1 MAYCFT
7 PEETVPEGVRRIA
20 LEQIDKAEAAL
31 TGGAQSGGRERHKA
45 VHDARK
51 GCKKIRALLRLARG
65 GLGNAYVRENGFF
78 RDAQRRLSAVR
89 DASVM
94 VETLD
99 KLVGRQGSDGAGGFV
114 QVRGVLVERCERAS
128 AEHLEQE
135 RTTEEVAGMLRE
147 VRGRVETW
155 TLRSPG
161 FKVLRPGLHKVYRD
175 GAKRLEAL
183 GDAPSAHDFHDWR
196 KQAKY
201 LSYHLKLL
209 TPVWPGTVGALAGE
223 FGELGSLLGDEHDL
237 AVLCCMLEADEQA
250 FGGPV
255 LVRPLAGMIDRR
267 RSELQAAS
275 RMLGARLYLDKP
287 KTFMTR
293 MEAWWDLW
301 KSEPVSRAA

>member
-7 PEETVPEGVRRIA
+7 PEETVPQGVRRIA

-31 TGGAQSGGRERHKA
+31 TGGKERHKA
-45 VHDARK
+45 VHNARK

-65 GLGNAYVRENGFF
+65 GLGSAYARENAFF

-94 VETLD
+94 IEALD
-99 KLVGRQGSDGAGGFV
+99 KLAGRQGSDGAGGFAS
-114 QVRGVLVERCERAS
+114 VRNALVERCERAS

-147 VRGRVETW
+147 ARGRVETW

-175 GAKRLEAL
+175 GARRFKGL

-237 AVLCCMLEADEQA
+237 AVLRCMLEAEEQV
-250 FGGPV
+250 FGGPT
-255 LVRPLAGMIDRR
+255 LVRPLVGMIDQR
-267 RSELQAAS
+267 RSDLQAVS
-275 RMLGARLYLDKP
+275 RLLGARLYLDRP
-287 KTFMTR
+287 KVFMGR
-293 MEAWWDLW
+293 MEAWWDMW
-301 KSEPVSRAA
+301 KAEPASRAA

>member
-7 PEETVPEGVRRIA
+7 PEETVPQGIRRIA

-31 TGGAQSGGRERHKA
+31 TGGKERHKA
-45 VHDARK
+45 VHNARK
-51 GCKKIRALLRLARG
+51 GCKKVRALLRLARG

-99 KLVGRQGSDGAGGFV
+99 KLVGRQGSDGAGGFG
-114 QVRGVLVERCERAS
+114 QVRGVLVARCERAS

-155 TLRSPG
+155 TMRNPG

-175 GAKRLEAL
+175 GAKRLEGL

-201 LSYHLKLL
+201 LSYHLRLL
-209 TPVWPGTVGALAGE
+209 TPVWPGTVSALAGE

-237 AVLCCMLEADEQA
+237 AVLRDMLEADEPG
-250 FGGPV
+250 FGGPT
-255 LVRPLAGMIDRR
+255 LVRPLAGLIDQR
-267 RSELQAAS
+267 RSDLQAES
-275 RMLGARLYLDKP
+275 RVLGAKLYLDKP
-287 KTFMTR
+287 KVFTDRIET
-293 MEAWWDLW
+293 WWDMW
-301 KSEPVSRAA
+301 KEESGRRAA

>member
-31 TGGAQSGGRERHKA
+31 TGGKERHKA
-45 VHDARK
+45 VHNARK

-65 GLGNAYVRENGFF
+65 GLGNAYARENACF

-94 VETLD
+94 VEALD
-99 KLVGRQGSDGAGGFV
+99 KLAGRQGSDGAGGFAP
-114 QVRGVLVERCERAS
+114 VRNVLVERCERAS

-135 RTTEEVAGMLRE
+135 RTTEEVAAMLRE
-147 VRGRVETW
+147 ARGRVETW

-175 GAKRLEAL
+175 GAKRFATLGEA
-183 GDAPSAHDFHDWR
+183 PTAHDFHDWR

-201 LSYHLKLL
+201 LSYDLKLL

-237 AVLCCMLEADEQA
+237 AVLRCMLEADEQA
-250 FGGPV
+250 FGGPT
-255 LVRPLAGMIDRR
+255 LVRPLAGMIEQR

-275 RMLGARLYLDKP
+275 RMLGARLYLDRP
-287 KTFMTR
+287 KAFMGR
-293 MEAWWDLW
+293 MEAWWDMW
-301 KSEPVSRAA
+301 KAEPASRAA